1 MWEWGEIMNME
12 TKKRTIQAGTPWG
25 VLRETFAVL
34 KIAFIV
40 TEDSSFFKTFL
51 TVQMSNLILAEIRQS
66 SGPGI

>member
-40 TEDSSFFKTFL
+40 TEDRQFLFQNFFDRADE
-51 TVQMSNLILAEIRQS
+51 QSNTCRN
-66 SGPGI
+66 